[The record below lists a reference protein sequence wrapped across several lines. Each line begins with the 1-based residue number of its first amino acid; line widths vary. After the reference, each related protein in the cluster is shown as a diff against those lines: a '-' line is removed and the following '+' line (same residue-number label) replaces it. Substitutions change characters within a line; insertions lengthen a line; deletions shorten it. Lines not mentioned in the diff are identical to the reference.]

1 MKLNLDLVCFDF
13 RQLTSP
19 ELNYSIVRPLTKKL
33 SKHNDGSMI
42 YVLMVNR

>member
-1 MKLNLDLVCFDF
+1 MVLITQLGS
-13 RQLTSP
+13 QLTSP